1 MKCAIEVEHSPVGLF
16 VLCIICHFVSVARLY
31 SERLRSRGSCLCVR
45 TNAPQTTSA
54 PLELYICT
62 ARVIESSSSTSPF
75 VLSIVSVIP
84 HSLQLERRSR
94 GAMHSSRAKRRMAL
108 NKDLCA
114 LESRRKS
121 VSPLEVLV
129 CAQIYDA
136 KFEQQLLKW
145 ANGNRVEAHVVMQA
159 LRKATL
165 EHLPLLL
172 GKISISNVISSLLRH
187 SY

>member
-1 MKCAIEVEHSPVGLF
+1 
-16 VLCIICHFVSVARLY
+16 
-31 SERLRSRGSCLCVR
+31 
-45 TNAPQTTSA
+45 
-54 PLELYICT
+54 
-62 ARVIESSSSTSPF
+62 
-75 VLSIVSVIP
+75 
-84 HSLQLERRSR
+84 
-94 GAMHSSRAKRRMAL
+94 MAL